1 MLQNLQEGIK
11 LDVAKEV
18 LKWTGI
24 NLAYQLN
31 ANHLA

>member
-1 MLQNLQEGIK
+1 MLQNSKEGIK

-24 NLAYQLN
+24 IFAYQLN